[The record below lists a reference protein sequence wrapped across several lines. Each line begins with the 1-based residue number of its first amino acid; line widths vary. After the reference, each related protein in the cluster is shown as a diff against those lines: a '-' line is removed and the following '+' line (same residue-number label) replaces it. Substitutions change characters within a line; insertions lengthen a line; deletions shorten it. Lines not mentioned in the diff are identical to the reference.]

1 MPGDRKQR
9 AVSGSQRAPEAEAGP
24 GGPGGTAA
32 PGGAAAPGCGCQ
44 EQLQVIIRLLQ
55 QIAYQTSARNVEFE
69 TYLRHLDP
77 AFTPMSVAMMGRGH
91 L

>member
-9 AVSGSQRAPEAEAGP
+9 PVSSSPRAPEAEAGP
-24 GGPGGTAA
+24 GGAGGADA
-32 PGGAAAPGCGCQ
+32 PGGAAAAARI
-44 EQLQVIIRLLQ
+44 EDQLQVIIRLLQ

-69 TYLRHLDP
+69 TYVRHLDP
-77 AFTPMSVAMMGRGH
+77 AFTPLSVGAGRGP